1 MTTHAMSATS
11 RTVPH
16 RRGAYRAPIKTGDAD
31 RGHVVPRRAD
41 RRSRVPCAQS
51 PECRR
56 PRHVGRGRR
65 ERAVTAPSM
74 ALPAQPAVRECKQ
87 PASHLRRALALF
99 DIWRQRL
106 RDRRALALMDERSL
120 RDVGLTRC
128 DALYEA
134 RKPFWRE

>member
-1 MTTHAMSATS
+1 
-11 RTVPH
+11 
-16 RRGAYRAPIKTGDAD
+16 
-31 RGHVVPRRAD
+31 
-41 RRSRVPCAQS
+41 
-51 PECRR
+51 
-56 PRHVGRGRR
+56 
-65 ERAVTAPSM
+65 M

-87 PASHLRRALALF
+87 PASHLHRALALF

-106 RDRRALALMDERSL
+106 RDRRALALMDERML